1 MEIYVI
7 LNNRNEYDKLWQKR
21 IAMIKKTDT

>member
-7 LNNRNEYDKLWQKR
+7 LNNRKEYDKLWQKR